1 MADRALWCVRDK
13 RPDTIT
19 PFREQQHQEKFWMLY
34 SVCRTWCAERTI
46 FDPDMNV
53 RMGLIDSRFPRDGR
67 VLVTTGFVGFQG
79 PCQHRPPH

>member
-1 MADRALWCVRDK
+1 
-13 RPDTIT
+13 
-19 PFREQQHQEKFWMLY
+19 MLY

-53 RMGLIDSRFPRDGR
+53 RMGLIDLRSPRDGR
-67 VLVTTGFVGFQG
+67 VLVTAGFVGFQG